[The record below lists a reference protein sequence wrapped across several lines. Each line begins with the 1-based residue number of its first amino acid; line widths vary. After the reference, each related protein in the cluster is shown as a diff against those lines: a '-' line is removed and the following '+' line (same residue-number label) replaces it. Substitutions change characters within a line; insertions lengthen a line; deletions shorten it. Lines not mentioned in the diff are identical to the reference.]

1 MDMSQDEEPPVHRT
15 TIMLPPELKA
25 EASRRAQRMGVS
37 LGELIRESLA
47 AWLGKPDKSRTDDP
61 FFSDDAVYD
70 GPVPPD
76 GSLNHDYYLYGEGRD
91 LR

>member
-1 MDMSQDEEPPVHRT
+1 MHRT

-37 LGELIRESLA
+37 LGELIRESLT
-47 AWLGKPDKSRTDDP
+47 AWLGKPGKSRTEDP
-61 FFSDDAVYD
+61 LFDDDAVFD
-70 GPVPPD
+70 GPVPAD
-76 GSLNHDYYLYGEGRD
+76 GSANHDYYLYGEGRD